1 MNSYYSKAMAPNF
14 EQAILIFQL
23 LIVFQIKH
31 FLADYPLQT
40 EYMLGKFKAKD
51 WEMPLFSHAAVHALM
66 TFGIVSY
73 YLNDLRIAIFMGLF
87 DLVVHFTVD
96 RVKASPYLFGKY
108 KPTEKMFWNALGADQ
123 FMHHITHYIVIF
135 VIVYHTFV

>member
-1 MNSYYSKAMAPNF
+1 MNSYYSRAMEQNF

-51 WEMPLFSHAAVHALM
+51 WELPLFSHAAVHGLM
-66 TFGIVSY
+66 TFGIVAQF
-73 YLNDLRIAIFMGLF
+73 LGDLRIALFMGLF
-87 DLVVHFTVD
+87 DLVVHFVVD
-96 RVKASPYLFGKY
+96 RVKASPFMFGKY
-108 KPTEKMFWNALGADQ
+108 KPHEKAFWLAVGGDQ

-135 VIVYHTFV
+135 VIVYHTFI